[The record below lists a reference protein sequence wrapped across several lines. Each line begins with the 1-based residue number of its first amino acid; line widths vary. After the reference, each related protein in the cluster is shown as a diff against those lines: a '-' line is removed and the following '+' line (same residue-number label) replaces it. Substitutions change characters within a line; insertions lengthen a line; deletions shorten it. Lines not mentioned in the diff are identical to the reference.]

1 MVTLSH
7 PSSHEWIARF
17 CAKVL
22 RLAPELSV
30 TTAVRWA
37 VSGFP
42 YCGDIEPEAAAEMRV
57 VATLMQ
63 RQERPSSYLR
73 RLFHDDTRRA
83 A

>member
-1 MVTLSH
+1 MVTT
-7 PSSHEWIARF
+7 SHEWIARF
-17 CAKVL
+17 CVKVL

-63 RQERPSSYLR
+63 REEKPSSYLS
-73 RLFHDDTRRA
+73 RLFNGQPSQA